1 MIGMF
6 DSGLGG
12 LSVWRELTRLLPQEP
27 VIYLADRAYCPYG
40 GRSTEDILARSEAI
54 TRYLIGQGAKLIVIA
69 CNTATSAAAREL
81 RRRYP
86 DLPIV
91 GMEPAVKP
99 AALHSRS
106 GQIAVLATRATL
118 KGDKF
123 LGLKAQYDDSVDI
136 LPLPGDGFVE
146 LVESGDLASEQAQR
160 VVERQ
165 LQPLTAHAVDQVV
178 LGCTHYPFL
187 SPLIEATLPAGV
199 KLIDPARAVSQQAER
214 LLHRHG
220 LACVSDTSPVHRF
233 VTTGEADSMRDF
245 LHRVLDHHA
254 KVSTVDLSLME
265 TR

>member
-40 GRSTEDILARSEAI
+40 GRSHEDILARSEKI
-54 TRYLIGQGAKLIVIA
+54 TRYLVDQGARLIVIA

-81 RRRYP
+81 RRRHP
-86 DLPIV
+86 ELPIV

-123 LGLKAQYDDSVDI
+123 LELKAQYDDSVDI

-165 LQPLTAHAVDQVV
+165 LHPLRAHTVDQVV

-187 SPLIEATLPAGV
+187 SPLIERALPAGV
-199 KLIDPARAVSQQAER
+199 KLIDPARAVSLQAER
-214 LLHRHG
+214 LLQRHG
-220 LACVSDTSPVHRF
+220 LSSPPGTVPDYRF
-233 VTTGEADSMRDF
+233 VTTGEAPGMHHF
-245 LHRVLDHHA
+245 LRQVLGHHA
-254 KVSTVDLSLME
+254 EVDTVDLDRL
-265 TR
+265 TAR

>member
-40 GRSTEDILARSEAI
+40 GRSGEDILARSEMI
-54 TRYLIGQGAKLIVIA
+54 TRYLVGQGAKLIVIA

-118 KGDKF
+118 KGEKF
-123 LGLKAQYDDSVDI
+123 LELKAQYDDSVDI

-146 LVESGDLASEQAQR
+146 LVESGDLASEQAHR
-160 VVERQ
+160 VVQRQ
-165 LQPLTAHAVDQVV
+165 LQPLQTQAVDQVV

-187 SPLIEATLPAGV
+187 SPLIERALPPGV

-220 LACVSDTSPVHRF
+220 LASMPGERPDHRF
-233 VTTGEADSMRDF
+233 VTTGDALSMRNF
-245 LHRVLDHHA
+245 LRQVLDYHGE
-254 KVSTVDLSLME
+254 VSTVALE
-265 TR
+265 GGHA

>member
-1 MIGMF
+1 MF

-40 GRSTEDILARSEAI
+40 GRSAEDILARSEAI

-86 DLPIV
+86 ELPIV

-123 LGLKAQYDDSVDI
+123 LDLKAQYDDSVDI

-146 LVESGDLASEQAQR
+146 LVENGDLGSDEAHQ
-160 VVERQ
+160 VVRRQ
-165 LQPLTAHAVDQVV
+165 LQPLQAHAVDQVV

-187 SPLIEATLPAGV
+187 SHLIEAALPAGV
-199 KLIDPARAVSQQAER
+199 KLVDPARAVSQQAER

-220 LACVSDTSPVHRF
+220 LATTSSHAPTHRF
-233 VTTGEADSMRDF
+233 VTTADAGSMSDF
-245 LHRVLDHHA
+245 LRRVLDHQGE
-254 KVSTVDLSLME
+254 VSVVDVDSVAD
-265 TR
+265 